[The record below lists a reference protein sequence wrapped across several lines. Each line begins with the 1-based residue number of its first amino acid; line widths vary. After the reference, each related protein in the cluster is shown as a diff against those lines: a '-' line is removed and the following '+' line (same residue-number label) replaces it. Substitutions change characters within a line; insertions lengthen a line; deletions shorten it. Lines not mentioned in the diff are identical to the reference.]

1 MVARLQAL
9 LPLPMRRWLN
19 HSPLA
24 RVLLF
29 LVLCLGIALGVASDH
44 PQVQAQTPAPQGGQA
59 IPNPQQFRALEQPE
73 NPLSFQRGE
82 QLSAQAETAIQ
93 AQNWD
98 EAARLLSEAFNAY
111 NERSNFHQEI
121 GNVFSGIENRITEEQ
136 RNLARDAAQRRD
148 EVAFELAVVYRAA
161 GRSEDAVAQ
170 LVTVLSSQG
179 PSRELGLK
187 AYQQLFEIGF
197 VTTPYPS

>member
-9 LPLPMRRWLN
+9 IPPPLRHWLR
-19 HSPLA
+19 SPRIPRL
-24 RVLLF
+24 LLF
-29 LVLCLGIALGVASDH
+29 VILSLGLLLGIAADH
-44 PQVQAQTPAPQGGQA
+44 SQVEAQTPVSQGGQA

-82 QLSAQAETAIQ
+82 QLSAQAEAAIQ
-93 AQNWD
+93 AQNYD
-98 EAARLLSEAFNAY
+98 EAARLLLEAFNAY
-111 NERSNFHQEI
+111 NNRSNYHQEI

-136 RNLARDAAQRRD
+136 RNLAREAAQKRD
-148 EVAFELAVVYRAA
+148 ETAFELALVYRAA
-161 GRSEDAVAQ
+161 GRPEDAVAQ

-179 PSRELGLK
+179 PSRDLGQRS
-187 AYQQLFEIGF
+187 YQQLLEIGF